1 MEKIIDVLERV
12 SGHTYDTIYDLVFT
26 NERVLAVIV
35 QHPSDEIHK
44 IGLKGLLIGGRLAKG
59 RIRPPGKG
67 IAEERRR
74 DYEDKTFDELMASHR
89 FNFEICYNN
98 VSSVEIT
105 RRFFKSHLKFRISRP
120 SVPVFTIHFT
130 LAKNQFSDAKQLLG
144 LALPSKIKG
153 N

>member
-89 FNFEICYNN
+89 FNFEICYNK

-105 RRFFKSHLKFRISRP
+105 RRVFKSHLKFRVSRP
-120 SVPVFTIHFT
+120 SIRDLTIHFT
-130 LAKNQFSDAKQLLG
+130 LTKNQFTSARQLLD
-144 LALPSKIKG
+144 LTLPSKLKG
-153 N
+153 K